1 MADINI
7 LSRLVNGVQRNV
19 DLQQNSLIVGSLKVG
34 TSSPTELTKVILD
47 NLVSLQN
54 GSDISASLHHHDNR
68 YYTKTNIGSTGST
81 SGADLVGVNNT
92 PVNYSASGQT
102 VQDHLEGID
111 AALSSA
117 GNEKADNV
125 FRVVDNLDNT
135 KKLAFEVSAVS
146 TGTVRTINMPDA
158 NVNLADVNQAILQ
171 DGSRG
176 MSANL
181 SLGNFKITN
190 LANGT
195 NPGDAVNRAQLDAAI
210 AGLDF
215 QKDIDK
221 LVADASTTSP
231 GNGLPAAAAGQ
242 RYILDSGTSSL
253 HSGWGTISGVGDH
266 DIVEYNGTSWFV
278 SYDVSVQGEGALTWD
293 RDADSFRYW
302 DGTAWSLF
310 GGLAGVT
317 DGAGIAKVGN
327 TLHVDIAPTDSG
339 LEFDVPGD
347 GGQLR
352 VKVDNS
358 TIERHSSGIRVKA
371 SGISANELAT
381 DSVTT
386 AKILDDAV
394 TTQKLADDAVTTQKL
409 ADTAVTTQKLADS
422 SVTAAKLGSDV
433 AGVGLGGGFGS
444 ALTVTFAPLI
454 QKTMVAGE
462 SFAAGTSFLVRMARA
477 GETAGRVY
485 KADNDASSNDNF
497 YVIGIAMAGSSPI
510 SAGNDIN
517 VILFG
522 SHVLGPSD
530 TNFSATDIGKP
541 VYLTTS
547 GGFSVTPPTA
557 ANTAVVRV
565 GIVDMINRILIMP
578 MQLNGIN

>member
-19 DLQQNSLIVGSLKVG
+19 DLQQNSLVVGSLKVG
-34 TSSPTELTKVILD
+34 TSSPTELTKAILD

-111 AALSSA
+111 AALASA

-125 FRVVDNLDNT
+125 FRIVDNLDNT
-135 KKLAFEVSAVS
+135 KKLAFEVSAVA
-146 TGTVRTINMPDA
+146 TGTVRTINMPNA
-158 NVNLADVNQAILQ
+158 NVNLADVNQSILQ
-171 DGSRG
+171 DGSRA
-176 MSANL
+176 MAANL

-221 LVADASTTSP
+221 LVANASTTSP

-310 GGLAGVT
+310 GGLAGIT
-317 DGAGIAKVGN
+317 DGAGLTKSGN
-327 TLHVDIAPTDSG
+327 TLSVELDTSNPG
-339 LEFDVPGD
+339 LEFDIPGD
-347 GGQLR
+347 GGKLR

-358 TIERHSSGIRVKA
+358 TIERHSSGIRVKDL
-371 SGISANELAT
+371 GITTSKLAD

-386 AKILDDAV
+386 AKILDANVTTNKLADGAV
-394 TTQKLADDAVTTQKL
+394 TTQKLAAT
-409 ADTAVTTQKLADS
+409 
-422 SVTAAKLGSDV
+422 SVTAAKLGNDV
-433 AGVGLGGGFGS
+433 AGAGLSGGNGS
-444 ALTVTFAPLI
+444 ALSVSFSPLI

-462 SFAAGTSFLVRMARA
+462 SFAANTSFLVRMART

-485 KADNDASSNDNF
+485 KADNDASANDNF
-497 YVIGIAMAGSSPI
+497 YVIGIALSTSAV
-510 SAGNDIN
+510 SAGGDIN
-517 VILFG
+517 VILLG
-522 SHVLGPSD
+522 SHTLGSSD
-530 TNFSATDIGKP
+530 TNFSSTDVGKP

-565 GIVDMINRILIMP
+565 GIVEATNRIMAMP
-578 MQLNGIN
+578 MQLNGVN

>member
-34 TSSPTELTKVILD
+34 TSSPTELTKAILD

-54 GSDISASLHHHDNR
+54 GSDVPSSLHHHDNR
-68 YYTKTNIGSTGST
+68 YYTKTNIGSTGAT

-135 KKLAFEVSAVS
+135 KKLAFEVSAVA
-146 TGTVRTINMPDA
+146 TGTVRTINMPNA
-158 NVNLADVNQAILQ
+158 NVNLADVNQSILQ
-171 DGSRG
+171 DGSRA

-190 LANGT
+190 LANGV

-221 LVADASTTSP
+221 LVANASTTSP
-231 GNGLPAAAAGQ
+231 GNGLPAAAGGQ

-278 SYDVSVQGEGALTWD
+278 AYDVSVQGEGALTWD

-310 GGLAGVT
+310 GGLAGIT
-317 DGAGIAKVGN
+317 DGAGLTKSGN
-327 TLHVDIAPTDSG
+327 TLSIELDTMDPG
-339 LEFDVPGD
+339 LEFDLPGD
-347 GGQLR
+347 GGKLR

-358 TIERHSSGIRVKA
+358 TIERHSSGIRVKD
-371 SGISANELAT
+371 SGISTSKLAD

-386 AKILDDAV
+386 AKIL
-394 TTQKLADDAVTTQKL
+394 DDAVTTQKL

-422 SVTAAKLGSDV
+422 SVTAAKLGGDV

-444 ALTVTFAPLI
+444 ALTVAFAPLI
-454 QKTMVAGE
+454 QKTMVVGE

-477 GETAGRVY
+477 GETVGRVY
-485 KADNDASSNDNF
+485 KADNNASSNDNF
-497 YVIGIAMAGSSPI
+497 YVIGIAMAGSNPI

-522 SHVLGPSD
+522 PHTLGPSD